1 MAGEPESK
9 TGMWASLKRI
19 LDLVLATA
27 ENRVELFVVELQE
40 EKCRL
45 IQAILC
51 AVAVAACGLM
61 TLTLATITIVLL
73 FWENGRLVALGG
85 LSFAY
90 LVGTLLAWRGLQAR
104 LKSRSAFSATLA
116 EITKDRSCLE
126 DQN

>member
-1 MAGEPESK
+1 
-9 TGMWASLKRI
+9 MWASFKRI
-19 LDLVLATA
+19 LDTVLATA
-27 ENRVELFVVELQE
+27 GNRVELFVVELQE

-61 TLTLATITIVLL
+61 TLTLATISVVLL
-73 FWENGRLVALGG
+73 FWENGRLVALIS
-85 LSFAY
+85 LSVAY

-116 EITKDRSCLE
+116 EIAKDRSCLNE
-126 DQN
+126 EN